1 MAAVFCRAGLDDTKT
16 LFLHG
21 SLEKLVFKLFVCIL
35 NMREYSGER
44 PVIEPIREHFFSNI
58 G

>member
-1 MAAVFCRAGLDDTKT
+1 MNDVIANSSTKA
-16 LFLHG
+16 LFLHAT
-21 SLEKLVFKLFVCIL
+21 LEKLVFKLFVRIL